1 MKIAI
6 PSEYGYVNQHFG
18 RSREFTVVELDNG
31 KIVSQKIISADNLQ
45 HNHAGLAG
53 LMQNEGIEVVIVGG
67 IGAKALEALEE
78 SGLRVV
84 SGANGK
90 IEEVVGSF
98 ARGELVSS
106 AQGCCHHHGEHHGH
120 GCHHG

>member
-1 MKIAI
+1 MKIAM

-18 RSREFTVVELDNG
+18 RSREFTVVELNDG
-31 KIVSQKIISADNLQ
+31 KIIAQKTVSADNLQ

-53 LMQNEGIEVVIVGG
+53 LMQNEGVEVVIVGG
-67 IGAKALEALEE
+67 IGAMAMQALEQ
-78 SGLRVV
+78 SGLRVI
-84 SGANGK
+84 SGASGK
-90 IEEVVGSF
+90 IEEVVASF

-106 AQGCCHHHGEHHGH
+106 GQACCHHHGEHHDH